1 MSTES
6 TTPASNREQA
16 AVALV
21 NAFSRQLGILAMAIH
36 EAASNID
43 AVAKQVERQETQ
55 LKRLRESAQLMA
67 ETNRRIDSATETADS
82 AAEAGQAELAGSR
95 QAVGTGIAQV
105 ATLADAVERIEQR
118 LDTIGQSLKGVAGI
132 SGSIDAIARQTN
144 LLALNATIEAARAG
158 AAGRGFAVV
167 ASEVKT
173 LAGQTREAT
182 LKIGATVTTLAGG
195 ISSLIEEATSA
206 VAGGKATRAGAH
218 DIEEAFSRVGD
229 SIARLTEVS
238 GGIATS
244 ARDNLTQCN
253 TVITELD
260 TLDREVGSSTQS
272 LRSTNA
278 QMSDVLEQIA
288 ALINEVGTAG
298 IETEDTPYV
307 EASKALAADVT
318 AAFEAALARGE
329 ITAED
334 VFDDNYR
341 EIPGTNPKQ
350 YLTRFT
356 EACDRLLPAILEKHF
371 AALPH
376 VQLAIAIDRNGY
388 MPTHNLKYSKPQ
400 GSDPVWNA
408 NNCRNRTMIAV
419 RRSQQGALSRDRRT
433 LVSTHRREFGAGR
446 YVMIKNASSSIFL
459 GNRFWGYT
467 AIGYILPR

>member
-95 QAVGTGIAQV
+95 QA
-105 ATLADAVERIEQR
+105 
-118 LDTIGQSLKGVAGI
+118 VAGI